1 MAALL
6 KSTDIACFMSS
17 PGFTSKNRSF
27 EAAAGEAGR
36 GPLEA
41 VFLDAPF

>member
-1 MAALL
+1 MVAVV

-27 EAAAGEAGR
+27 ETVARRGRKRPAGSG
-36 GPLEA
+36 
-41 VFLDAPF
+41 FS